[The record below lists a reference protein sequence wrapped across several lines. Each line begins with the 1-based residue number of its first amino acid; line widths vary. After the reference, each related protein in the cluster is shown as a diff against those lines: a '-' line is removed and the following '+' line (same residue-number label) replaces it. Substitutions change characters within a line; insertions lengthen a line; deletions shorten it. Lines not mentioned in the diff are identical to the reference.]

1 MDIKAIS
8 YTQDQTTSRPNTL
21 LDDADDI
28 QRQLDNEVRDRLQ
41 YGQPKT
47 IWVFHLPTQFPEILT
62 SPLNLVKRFHIMS
75 KGKYK
80 DHNINKDRKGPMFK
94 RWSYKDQHK
103 WFQNFPECNGRS
115 QSPINIPT
123 KGLIEAKHSRSLIFA
138 NYDLRP
144 HSYNLR
150 YIEDRFILF
159 GLWDPDR
166 WPMVYGGAAHSRRYL
181 FHSMSLRWPSEHR
194 IEGVQCPLET
204 QVLHISAEYR
214 TMGDAIAAAPRDR
227 LAFLGIVN
235 LFMYQNRTQRGIK
248 EMIIAMKTRRFNSTI
263 PLPLSY
269 FNPPFKKYACY
280 QGSLTAPPCT
290 EAVLWLIRAKSLP
303 ITRHEA
309 QSLQNLMT
317 EEYQGSLLRQT
328 QPLNDRKIYLFN

>member
-1 MDIKAIS
+1 MLRHELGNLALAREDC
-8 YTQDQTTSRPNTL
+8 TQDQTTTRPNTL

-47 IWVFHLPTQFPEILT
+47 IWVFHLPTQFPEVVT
-62 SPLNLVKRFHIMS
+62 SPSNLVKRFHTFS
-75 KGKYK
+75 KTKHK
-80 DHNINKDRKGPMFK
+80 KQTKENE
-94 RWSYKDQHK
+94 KDQHK
-103 WFQNFPECNGRS
+103 WYQDYPECNGRS

-123 KGLIEAKHSRSLIFA
+123 KGLITAKHSRSLVFA

-144 HSYNLR
+144 HSYYIR
-150 YIEDRFILF
+150 YNRDRFILF
-159 GLWDPDR
+159 GFWDPNHR
-166 WPMVYGGAAHSRRYL
+166 PMVYGGAGHSRRYL
-181 FHSMSLRWPSEHR
+181 FHSMTLRWPSEHK

-214 TMGDAIAAAPRDR
+214 TMRDAIAASPRDR

-235 LFMYQNRTQRGIK
+235 LFMYQNTTQRGVK
-248 EMIIAMKTRRFNSTI
+248 EVIMAMKTRTLNSSI
-263 PLPLSY
+263 LQYPLSF

-309 QSLQNLMT
+309 RSLQNLMT
-317 EEYQGSLLRQT
+317 EEYQGSHLRQT